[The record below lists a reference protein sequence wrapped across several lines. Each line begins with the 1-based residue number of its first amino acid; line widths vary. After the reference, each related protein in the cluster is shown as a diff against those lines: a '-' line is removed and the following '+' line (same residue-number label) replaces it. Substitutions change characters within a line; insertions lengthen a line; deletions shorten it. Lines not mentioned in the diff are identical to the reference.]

1 MKKYTPIA
9 VVLFGIFLTG
19 CSSALKPTQQ
29 PPVAIQANSAVS
41 QALLD
46 QYNDWAGTPYRLG
59 GNNRSGIDCSAFTQI
74 TFKERFGVEIQRT
87 TLAQLNSGASVSKQQ
102 LRAGDL
108 VFFQTGYKQRHVGI
122 YLQEGKFLHASTS
135 RGVMVS
141 RLDNPYWR
149 KHYWTAR
156 RPAGLS
162 AR

>member
-9 VVLFGIFLTG
+9 ALLFGILLTG
-19 CSSALKPTQQ
+19 CSSVLHQSQPT
-29 PPVAIQANSAVS
+29 PASMQAQSEIS

-46 QYNDWAGTPYRLG
+46 QYQSWAGTPYRLG
-59 GNNRSGIDCSAFTQI
+59 GTNRSGIDCSAFTQI
-74 TFKERFGVEIQRT
+74 TFRDQFGLDIQRT
-87 TLAQLNSGASVSKQQ
+87 TLAQLQSGASIAKQQ
-102 LRAGDL
+102 LQAGDL

-135 RGVMVS
+135 RGVIVS

-156 RPAGLS
+156 RPSGLS